1 MAPEV
6 VYMRYVRDNM
16 IGSTP
21 IGRGLVDAFNA
32 FYYSWSPPLAGAI
45 SQSGSLQALFRIL
58 ILPVV
63 AIVHLTAL
71 IFTTVMNVAASRDL
85 ASTIAFISAAFLT
98 LATYVALPTLAVVE
112 LKRIT
117 STRRQARN

>member
-1 MAPEV
+1 
-6 VYMRYVRDNM
+6 MRYVRDNM

-21 IGRGLVDAFNA
+21 IGRRLVNAFNV

-45 SQSGSLQALFRIL
+45 SESGSLQALFRVL

-63 AIVHLTAL
+63 AIVHLTGL
-71 IFTTVMNVAASRDL
+71 IFTTVMTVAASRDL
-85 ASTIAFISAAFLT
+85 ASTVAFVSASLLT

-112 LKRIT
+112 LKRVA
-117 STRRQARN
+117 SARRPARN

>member
-1 MAPEV
+1 
-6 VYMRYVRDNM
+6 MRYVRDNM

-21 IGRGLVDAFNA
+21 IGRRLVDAFNA

-71 IFTTVMNVAASRDL
+71 IFTTVNTFATSRDL

-98 LATYVALPTLAVVE
+98 LATYVGLPALAVVE
-112 LKRIT
+112 LKRIANA
-117 STRRQARN
+117 RRQARN